1 MKRTTLILAAAV
13 LVAACSDSTS
23 PTGEQGVSLSF
34 TTGAA
39 GPSTAPGAFFSMASD
54 TLSDGQN
61 ELIITKAEVVLREI
75 ELKRVETIDCDAL
88 EPDDDECEKF
98 ETAPILF
105 DLPLNGGVEQDT
117 AILVPAG
124 MYDEVEFDIHKVSND
139 DPEDAAFR
147 AAHPDMVGKSIRVQG
162 SYNGQP
168 FTYETDLDVEQEFD
182 LSPPLVVTAEMTST
196 NVTVLLG
203 VDSWFRDGSGNL
215 VNPQDG
221 NKGGQHESLV
231 KENIKQSIEAFE
243 DHDSDGEPDDF

>member
-13 LVAACSDSTS
+13 LAAACSDSTGLE
-23 PTGEQGVSLSF
+23 TEAGVSLSF
-34 TTGAA
+34 TAGA
-39 GPSTAPGAFFSMASD
+39 GPAAASGVLFSMASD
-54 TLSDGQN
+54 TLSDGQSN
-61 ELIITKAEVVLREI
+61 ELILTSVEVVLREI
-75 ELKRVETIDCDAL
+75 ELKRQSAPACDDL
-88 EPDDDECEKF
+88 PDNDDCEKF
-98 ETAPILF
+98 EVGPVLL
-105 DLPLNGGVEQDT
+105 DVPLNGETETLVTIMPDPDT
-117 AILVPAG
+117 
-124 MYDEVEFDIHKVSND
+124 YDEIEFEIHKVSND

-147 AAHPDMVGKSIRVQG
+147 SAHPDMVGKSIRVQG

-168 FTYETDLDVEQEFD
+168 FTYETDLNVEQEFD
-182 LSPPLVVTAEMTST
+182 LSPPVVVTAETTST

-243 DHDSDGEPDDF
+243 DHDSDGEPDVS